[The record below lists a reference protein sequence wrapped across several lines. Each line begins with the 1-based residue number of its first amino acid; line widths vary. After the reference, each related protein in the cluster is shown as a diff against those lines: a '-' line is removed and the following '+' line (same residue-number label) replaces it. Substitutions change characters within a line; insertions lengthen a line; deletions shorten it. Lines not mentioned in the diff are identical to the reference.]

1 MNQDQFLGILRAIL
15 PAGLAYVVGRGWV
28 PAGAAADVGA
38 GVIAV
43 ASAAWSYASHTDG
56 AKLAAVT
63 ALPDVRKIIVASSP
77 SNDAVRQASGDSS
90 QPKITPAP

>member
-1 MNQDQFLGILRAIL
+1 MNQDQFLGIIRAIL

-38 GVIAV
+38 GVIAI
-43 ASAAWSYASHTDG
+43 ASAAWSYTAHTDG

-63 ALPDVRKIIVASSP
+63 ALPDVRKIIVASMPVS
-77 SNDAVRQASGDSS
+77 DAIKQAAVDSA
-90 QPKITPAP
+90 QPKIAPAP